1 MRHGRGVYTYPSE
14 KDLRLAEINYPNII
28 IDFYDSVRLSFSG
41 EWEED
46 VKVRG
51 LIICRDGETYEGQ
64 LIDD

>member
-1 MRHGRGVYTYPSE
+1 M
-14 KDLRLAEINYPNII
+14 NYPNIR
-28 IDFYDSVRLSFSG
+28 IDFHDSYRLSFSG

-64 LIDD
+64 LIDERYHGKGVHKSVNGAVY